1 MNAFKL
7 LAAAAVVCLLGTGA
21 RADEKDFPKL
31 IVGSWMV
38 SKADEGTLP
47 KGSVIEFSKDG
58 KVKAVVKKDDAEMTI
73 EGTYKLDGKKMTL
86 IVTIDGTEKTN
97 SVTIDKLSDTELAV
111 EGDDGKKVE
120 FTKKK

>member
-1 MNAFKL
+1 MNALKL
-7 LAAAAVVCLLGTGA
+7 LAAAAVVCLLVPAA
-21 RADEKDFPKL
+21 RADEKDYPKL
-31 IVGSWMV
+31 IVGSWTV
-38 SKADEGTLP
+38 SKADEGTVP

-58 KVKAVVKKDDAEMTI
+58 KVKAVVKKDDAEQTI

-86 IVTIDGTEKTN
+86 TVTIDGTEKTN
-97 SVTIDKLSDTELAV
+97 SVTIDKLTDTELAV